1 MDVIRPNYEIQSNK
15 IKIPKMFCQHI
26 MNYVSLQFNNISK
39 VCIKYSFYE
48 GRMHTTIFEPIKTT
62 LVIIPRI
69 YLQLYQVQCHFMFK
83 YLLNIAIIIIMI
95 WKRDNF
101 FSQCLFWHA
110 NVTLKYWG
118 ANILHFLNIN
128 TFINFWM
135 YMLLKRIWCQSGYRS
150 PWKDIEY
157 MSKMSI

>member
-1 MDVIRPNYEIQSNK
+1 
-15 IKIPKMFCQHI
+15 MFCQHI

-48 GRMHTTIFEPIKTT
+48 GRMHTTIFEPIKTR

-95 WKRDNF
+95 
-101 FSQCLFWHA
+101 
-110 NVTLKYWG
+110 
-118 ANILHFLNIN
+118 
-128 TFINFWM
+128 
-135 YMLLKRIWCQSGYRS
+135 
-150 PWKDIEY
+150 
-157 MSKMSI
+157 